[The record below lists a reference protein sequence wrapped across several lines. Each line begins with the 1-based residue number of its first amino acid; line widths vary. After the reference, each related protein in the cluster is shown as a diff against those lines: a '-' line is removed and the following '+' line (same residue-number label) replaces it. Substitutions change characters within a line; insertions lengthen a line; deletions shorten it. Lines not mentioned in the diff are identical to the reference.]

1 MGPVALIFGGAAIGD
16 QFATLESVDELLAR
30 LESLGICR
38 IDTAGKYPPCAPGLS
53 EELLGRARA
62 VERGFTID
70 TKINC
75 EAHGKGSLT
84 ADAIER
90 SLMNSLSR
98 LRVEKVCYLSFKLF
112 FFDLIESFT
121 LIKM

>member
-1 MGPVALIFGGAAIGD
+1 MAPVSLIFGGAAIGD
-16 QFATLESVDELLAR
+16 QFATLESVDDLLTR
-30 LESLGICR
+30 LESLCIRR

-53 EELLGRARA
+53 EELLGRTGAA
-62 VERGFTID
+62 GRGFTID

-90 SLMNSLSR
+90 SLTNSLGR
-98 LRVEKVCYLSFKLF
+98 LRVKKVCCPIVERSF
-112 FFDLIESFT
+112 I
-121 LIKM
+121 